1 MAKLCPHCGKPLP
14 RGDAR
19 FCNTCGAHLIS
30 QGIEGAAFESF
41 DSYEDDSYE
50 DDEPAFEDLPTSH
63 LHSVEDLPTSH
74 LRSVSRN
81 GVRQNDIDQVDT
93 RVMQAQQP
101 APPAPRPFPAQVE
114 LLRQQY
120 QHSATRGP
128 LTPSLP
134 VSQPGGMQP
143 VAPYVAPPVSKKNAR
158 PVTRNSKTRLIML
171 TILLV
176 VLLIGGVATWLIAF
190 QIFGGQDITATTISY
205 QNANLGFALEYPQG
219 WTAQANTQAT
229 TITFSD
235 ATHTDQF
242 MLSSTAQNGL
252 TIAGYIKKIT
262 TQLGMTGEKNQPPL
276 TFAGATWQQVQG
288 SVLLSGATYDTVILV
303 STHAGRL
310 YALQQMAPAS
320 TYAGAERLFFAP
332 VRATFRFV

>member
-30 QGIEGAAFESF
+30 QGIEGAAFDSF
-41 DSYEDDSYE
+41 DTYEE
-50 DDEPAFEDLPTSH
+50 DEPAVEDLPTSH
-63 LHSVEDLPTSH
+63 LASVEDLPTSH
-74 LRSVSRN
+74 MHSVSRN
-81 GVRQNDIDQVDT
+81 DVHQNDIDLVDT

-101 APPAPRPFPAQVE
+101 APRPFPAQVE
-114 LLRQQY
+114 MLRQQY
-120 QHSATRGP
+120 QHAATRGP

-143 VAPYVAPPVSKKNAR
+143 VAPYVAPLVSKKNAR
-158 PVTRNSKTRLIML
+158 PVTRNGKTRLMML
-171 TILLV
+171 AILLV
-176 VLLIGGVATWLIAF
+176 VLLIGGVVTWLIAF

-219 WTAQANTQAT
+219 WMAQANTQAT

-252 TIAGYIKKIT
+252 TIAGYSKKIT

-303 STHAGRL
+303 TTHAGRL